1 VTGQAA
7 AGPHP
12 GAESAAG
19 PSPADAPVDFRV
31 ISGNPTASELAA
43 VTAVLTAAIEDLEDV
58 RRRAEEQH
66 GQTAWQRTQR
76 PIRTPLSRG
85 AGIWRSFSG

>member
-1 VTGQAA
+1 VTGRAA
-7 AGPHP
+7 VAPHS

-19 PSPADAPVDFRV
+19 SSPADAPVDFRV

-43 VTAVLTAAIEDLEDV
+43 VTAVLTATIEDLEGV
-58 RRRAEEQH
+58 RRHAEEEH
-66 GQTAWQRTQR
+66 SQTAWQRNQR

-85 AGIWRSFSG
+85 AGTWRSFTG